1 MDLGPHAAFIW
12 TAYTITLIVVAG
24 LIAWLVIDGRVQQR
38 RLDELAA
45 RGGTRRSGSRSKVP
59 RSTASR

>member
-12 TAYTITLIVVAG
+12 TAYTITVAVVG
-24 LIAWLVIDGRVQQR
+24 SLIAWLVIDGRLQQR

-45 RGGTRRSGSRSKVP
+45 RGVTRRSDTR
-59 RSTASR
+59 RASR

>member
-12 TAYTITLIVVAG
+12 TAYAITIVVVAS
-24 LIAWLVIDGRVQQR
+24 LIAWLVIDGRLQQR

-45 RGGTRRSGSRSKVP
+45 RGVTRRSETRK
-59 RSTASR
+59 ASR

>member
-12 TAYTITLIVVAG
+12 TAYTITLVVIAS

-45 RGGTRRSGSRSKVP
+45 RGVTRRSGP
-59 RSTASR
+59 RSDAPRNKAQR

>member
-12 TAYTITLIVVAG
+12 TAYSITLVVVAG
-24 LIAWLVIDGRVQQR
+24 LIAWLMIDGRVQQR

-45 RGGTRRSGSRSKVP
+45 RGVTRRSGP
-59 RSTASR
+59 RSNGSRNKLQR